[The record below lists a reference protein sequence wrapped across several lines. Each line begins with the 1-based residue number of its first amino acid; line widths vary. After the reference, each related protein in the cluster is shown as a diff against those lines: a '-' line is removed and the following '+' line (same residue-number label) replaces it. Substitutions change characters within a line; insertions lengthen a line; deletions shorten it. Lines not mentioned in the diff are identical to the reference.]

1 MESGTDENISNGDSL
16 PDKPCL
22 VVKVVVQLRQ
32 SLVQLLDDSGDD
44 LQVSADQP
52 KDTRD
57 DITHSLVVW
66 KPVVEHLESG
76 GVLDEELDISISFY
90 ITYQVAE
97 AHLLVSEELPLSDK
111 SPLFDVG
118 GDKGLVSAELGD
130 WTYQLRL
137 FHVDSS

>member
-1 MESGTDENISNGDSL
+1 LESGTDENISNGDSL

-44 LQVSADQP
+44 
-52 KDTRD
+52 
-57 DITHSLVVW
+57 SLVVW

-76 GVLDEELDISISFY
+76 GVLDEE
-90 ITYQVAE
+90 
-97 AHLLVSEELPLSDK
+97 LLVSEELPLSDK

-130 WTYQLRL
+130 VLGN
-137 FHVDSS
+137 SA